1 MCVCMWM
8 LWRTDRKVDLF
19 IQYVWMLCGFDGAV
33 CRGTYMMFCEAVAQ
47 CVLEVRVRRSVPVK
61 DVCVVFFN
69 LFFCVILD
77 RLLKC
82 YMFVFIR
89 P

>member
-1 MCVCMWM
+1 MCMYVDALANGSKGRFIYTVC
-8 LWRTDRKVDLF
+8 V
-19 IQYVWMLCGFDGAV
+19 MLCGFDGAV